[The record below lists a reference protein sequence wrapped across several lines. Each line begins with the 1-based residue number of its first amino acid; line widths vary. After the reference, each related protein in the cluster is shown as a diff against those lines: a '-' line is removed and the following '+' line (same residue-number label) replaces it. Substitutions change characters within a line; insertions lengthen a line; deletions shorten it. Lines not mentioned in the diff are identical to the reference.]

1 MKLVRAGVLGW
12 CMGVRRA
19 VELAY
24 TEAATSA
31 VSGVQVY
38 TAGPLIHNPQV
49 LEELRLRGVQALDET
64 KLPGDL
70 RGSTVIIRAH
80 GITPQTEEELIRR
93 GAVIKDATCPKVKAN
108 QMKARS
114 LYRAGYRLFLAGEK
128 RHGEVIGIQGYAP
141 DCIIVADRE
150 EAEEAA
156 AALAR
161 KFATAASGEDAPAA
175 LPPKT
180 AVIAQTTLSPEEYRA
195 IGEGITRY
203 LPGTEII
210 NTICPATRDRQDSLK
225 SLCAGV
231 DAVIIAGS
239 RDSANTRRLLAIAE
253 ACGRQAWLVEN
264 ARALPPEAAACPVIG
279 LSAGASTPD
288 EVINSIEAALRALS
302 GPKMVPGTMPI
313 NIYP

>member
-1 MKLVRAGVLGW
+1 
-12 CMGVRRA
+12 MGVRRA

-24 TEAATSA
+24 TEAANAA
-31 VSGVQVY
+31 VSGAQVY
-38 TAGPLIHNPQV
+38 TVGPLIHNPQV
-49 LEELRLRGVQALDET
+49 LEDLRLRGVRTLDEAN
-64 KLPGDL
+64 LRRDL
-70 RGSTVIIRAH
+70 CAGTVIIRAH
-80 GITPQTEEELIRR
+80 GVTPETEGELVRR

-161 KFATAASGEDAPAA
+161 ELAA

-180 AVIAQTTLSPEEYRA
+180 ALIAQTTLSPEEYRA
-195 IGEGITRY
+195 IGAGITRY

-210 NTICPATRDRQDSLK
+210 NTICPATRDRQDSLR

-231 DAVIIAGS
+231 DAVVIAGG

-253 ACGRQAWLVEN
+253 ACGRRAWLVEN
-264 ARALPPEAAACPVIG
+264 ARALPPEAAAFPVIG

-288 EVINSIEAALRALS
+288 EVIDSVEAALRDFS
-302 GPKMVPGTMPI
+302 G
-313 NIYP
+313 

>member
-1 MKLVRAGVLGW
+1 MKLVRADVLGW

-24 TEAATSA
+24 TEAVNSA

-49 LEELRLRGVQALDET
+49 LEDLRLRGVQALNEAE
-64 KLPGDL
+64 LPGDL
-70 RGSTVIIRAH
+70 RGSVVIIRAH
-80 GITPQTEEELIRR
+80 GITPRTEEELIRR
-93 GAVIKDATCPKVKAN
+93 GAVIRDATCPKVKAS
-108 QMKARS
+108 QMKAQS

-128 RHGEVIGIQGYAP
+128 RHGEIIGIQGYAP

-161 KFATAASGEDAPAA
+161 IFDASGENTAA
-175 LPPKT
+175 LSPKT
-180 AVIAQTTLSPEEYRA
+180 ALIAQTTLSPEEYRA

-231 DAVIIAGS
+231 DAVVIAGS
-239 RDSANTRRLLAIAE
+239 SDSANTRRLLAIAE
-253 ACGRQAWLVEN
+253 ACGKRAWLVEN
-264 ARALPPEAAACPVIG
+264 ARALPPEAAACTIVG

-288 EVINSIEAALRALS
+288 EVIESIEAALRDLS
-302 GPKMVPGTMPI
+302 G
-313 NIYP
+313 